1 MNDRTTESGCIVVG
15 EGVTV
20 TGEFSVP
27 GRAVING
34 SIAGD
39 LQADELLVGA
49 TGKVVGSIKVRRAD
63 IHGETHEK
71 LLASELLVIRSTG
84 HVNGSVSFGGI
95 EIERGGSM
103 HGTLSPSKS
112 EPLSP
117 LAMKSVEAILI
128 DGAAQV

>member
-1 MNDRTTESGCIVVG
+1 MSDRTSEAGCIVVG

-27 GRAVING
+27 GRAVVNG
-34 SIAGD
+34 SIAGN

-49 TGKVVGSIKVRRAD
+49 TGKVVGSVKVRRAD

-71 LLASELLVIRSTG
+71 LLASELLIIRTTG
-84 HVNGSVSFGGI
+84 RVNGSVSFGGI

-103 HGTLSPSKS
+103 HGTLSPTKS
-112 EPLSP
+112 DP
-117 LAMKSVEAILI
+117 LAPLVMNPAGAILI
-128 DGAAQV
+128 DGTPLG

>member
-1 MNDRTTESGCIVVG
+1 MNDKAIEAGCIVVG

-34 SIAGD
+34 AIAGD
-39 LQADELLVGA
+39 LKADELLVGA
-49 TGKVVGSIKVRRAD
+49 TGKVVGSVKVRRAD

-71 LLASELLVIRSTG
+71 LMASELLVIRSTG
-84 HVNGSVSFGGI
+84 RVNGSVIFGGI

-112 EPLSP
+112 EPLAP
-117 LAMKSVEAILI
+117 LVMKPVGTILI